1 MYTLLA
7 SRYLSSFL
15 FYFIDPQRS
24 LPPFAL
30 HFRRR
35 PSWLSAKFSFADL
48 MYTLF
53 NLHSLMLGFFL
64 LITVFYPFCLTNAPR
79 GLDLTSH
86 RVPLLS
92 LLAFESLISPPPQQT
107 LCHLVGYDFHFSLIL
122 ILETSRA
129 SSICIHVSI
138 PMSQFLV
145 PFIVSST
152 QTSRSLVACN
162 VYVPWWRALYI
173 KSVHHLQYSLSV
185 SLM

>member
-35 PSWLSAKFSFADL
+35 PSWLSAKYFFFFCWSHVYAVQFTFPYVWL
-48 MYTLF
+48 LSPYNSLLPLLF
-53 NLHSLMLGFFL
+53 NQC
-64 LITVFYPFCLTNAPR
+64 PERAR
-79 GLDLTSH
+79 LD
-86 RVPLLS
+86 
-92 LLAFESLISPPPQQT
+92 ISPSSFTSLWIFEISPHPQQT
-107 LCHLVGYDFHFSLIL
+107 LCHLVGHDFHFSLIL

-145 PFIVSST
+145 PFIVSHKP
-152 QTSRSLVACN
+152 RFLD
-162 VYVPWWRALYI
+162 
-173 KSVHHLQYSLSV
+173 YSWLARY
-185 SLM
+185 MYHGGARCT

>member
-7 SRYLSSFL
+7 NRYLSSFL

-24 LPPFAL
+24 LPLLRCIFAGVRL
-30 HFRRR
+30 GYQLNF
-35 PSWLSAKFSFADL
+35 LFADL

-53 NLHSLMLGFFL
+53 DLHSLMLGFFL

-79 GLDLTSH
+79 GLDLTPH
-86 RVPLLS
+86 QVP

-107 LCHLVGYDFHFSLIL
+107 VCHLVGHDFHFSSVL
-122 ILETSRA
+122 ILEASRA

-145 PFIVSST
+145 P
-152 QTSRSLVACN
+152 L
-162 VYVPWWRALYI
+162 
-173 KSVHHLQYSLSV
+173 
-185 SLM
+185 